1 MNRGRGR
8 EQEEEGCHEELAEDE
23 ERVEG
28 LALVL
33 STLVREKEVEV
44 KEEKVMEAMYLQ
56 VNALVQ
62 QERSRASMKDCK
74 ANSFWLTTQDF
85 FLEELLKAALTCIV
99 ASAGEVF

>member
-1 MNRGRGR
+1 MQTVNRGRGR
-8 EQEEEGCHEELAEDE
+8 EQEE

-44 KEEKVMEAMYLQ
+44 KEEKVMEAMYTAEYLQ

-62 QERSRASMKDCK
+62 QERSRASMKDCI
-74 ANSFWLTTQDF
+74 ANSFWLSTQDF

-99 ASAGEVF
+99 ASAGEAF